1 VLDESM
7 WVFRTHWLNFALVSV
22 IALFP
27 PGLVLIWLSAT
38 GVLYGSFTL
47 AELQGGRLAD
57 PALVSAQLAQLGATF
72 AYSIVSALFGLLWTT
87 AIVLTTD
94 AYLRGEEPK
103 LSRVYGVAIRRYF
116 VLLMS
121 SLLFVLALFGL
132 ALVATVLFVVTIFGF
147 LGSLIAIVGLLFWWL
162 RRSSRR
168 PWLRWL
174 IIVATP
180 YGLPVYFATRWGM
193 YIAAVVLEDRM
204 PVRALSRS
212 SELTDR
218 RWFRVFAILGIASL
232 IIGTMLSVLG
242 GLVTIPLTV
251 FEAVRG
257 QFGLNPTEAV
267 ISSAATFIIQVLLA
281 SIGSIVYTVLFIDL
295 RNRREGTDIV
305 ERLSQ
310 LEASPLPANG

>member
-1 VLDESM
+1 
-7 WVFRTHWLNFALVSV
+7 
-22 IALFP
+22 
-27 PGLVLIWLSAT
+27 
-38 GVLYGSFTL
+38 
-47 AELQGGRLAD
+47 
-57 PALVSAQLAQLGATF
+57 
-72 AYSIVSALFGLLWTT
+72 
-87 AIVLTTD
+87 
-94 AYLRGEEPK
+94 
-103 LSRVYGVAIRRYF
+103 
-116 VLLMS
+116 
-121 SLLFVLALFGL
+121 
-132 ALVATVLFVVTIFGF
+132 
-147 LGSLIAIVGLLFWWL
+147 
-162 RRSSRR
+162 
-168 PWLRWL
+168 
-174 IIVATP
+174 
-180 YGLPVYFATRWGM
+180 M